1 MLRGEVEGWQIQLYQ
16 LVDFLPE
23 QTPPDEVWEKLSTR
37 IIPRRNRSSG
47 IWQSLTFWRSVSVLA
62 ACAIL
67 LVIGLGIDREV
78 AAPSDHHIVVADQQ
92 QRAVW
97 LITTELTQQTLTVKT
112 LSEQTLSIDQSF
124 ELWLIVS
131 ADSAPISL
139 GLINEIGST
148 RLNLSAATS
157 AQLANA
163 AVLAVS
169 VEPAGGSPN
178 ELPSGPVIYQGVIVR

>member
-1 MLRGEVEGWQIQLYQ
+1 MKIRDPQMRSALAGEYVVGTLIGRARKRFETLLENDPMLRGEVEGWQIQLYQ

-97 LITTELTQQTLTVKT
+97 LIHYRTDTANVDSQNLERANTEYRSKFRTVV
-112 LSEQTLSIDQSF
+112 D
-124 ELWLIVS
+124 
-131 ADSAPISL
+131 
-139 GLINEIGST
+139 
-148 RLNLSAATS
+148 RLC
-157 AQLANA
+157 
-163 AVLAVS
+163 
-169 VEPAGGSPN
+169 
-178 ELPSGPVIYQGVIVR
+178 